1 LTEGGVYGASWRISS
16 KTLGQNLTTGWVE
29 KSTFDHNHFGA
40 YTFGASG
47 MTWKSNTFMKNDVY
61 GLDPHDD
68 SNNSLIEDNVFSD
81 NGKHGFIVSKRC
93 NYNIIRDNISY
104 NNKSHG
110 FMLHQDSAY
119 NLIENNVAYKNFDNF
134 VVYASNYN
142 TIRKNKS
149 YDPIASHVR
158 VNQQSN
164 NTFIT
169 NNEMFGGPRGI
180 YLYDGTQAVY
190 VGKNAIH
197 GVRKELQTDGARNTI
212 YARNTNDA
220 INYEIAAGDRM
231 IFGENNITHRDY
243 TTPSLQTLARN
254 FGP

>member
-1 LTEGGVYGASWRISS
+1 
-16 KTLGQNLTTGWVE
+16 
-29 KSTFDHNHFGA
+29 
-40 YTFGASG
+40 
-47 MTWKSNTFMKNDVY
+47 
-61 GLDPHDD
+61 
-68 SNNSLIEDNVFSD
+68 
-81 NGKHGFIVSKRC
+81 
-93 NYNIIRDNISY
+93 
-104 NNKSHG
+104 
-110 FMLHQDSAY
+110 MLHQDSAY
-119 NLIENNVAYKNFDNF
+119 NLIENNIAYKNFDNF

-149 YDPIASHVR
+149 YDPVASHVR

-180 YLYDGTQAVY
+180 YLYDGAQAVY
-190 VGKNAIH
+190 AGKNAIH
-197 GVRKELQTDGARNTI
+197 GVRKELQTDGARNTV

-243 TTPSLQTLARN
+243 VTPSLQTLARN